1 MANDINLKVGMD
13 GEKELKKGIADINRQ
28 LKTLDLELKKATAE
42 FESNADSQE
51 ALEAKSDILNRTLQA
66 QQKKVE
72 ETQKVLA
79 KMSAKYGENSR
90 EAQDWNDKLLRAQ
103 RDLAKT
109 KNALS
114 STEKALDDL
123 GNSINDTSSKTSGL
137 EDVGQSIENIGKT
150 AKSEVLMQAADHL
163 AQVADKLIE
172 VGQAAMD
179 VSAQFQESQ
188 KNLQLNIGLTS
199 DEAENLNSIVQN
211 VFEQGVAD
219 SLDVATQ
226 SVQLLRK
233 NFEDLN
239 GTQLENLSNQ
249 LVGIVDVTGT
259 DVPEN
264 IRAMQ
269 KLMSVFSLD
278 AEKALD
284 VIAAGYTNNLNLSD
298 DFLDTINEYSVYF
311 ERAGYSS
318 EEMLAV
324 LKAGLQNGARN
335 ADIAADAIK
344 ELQIR
349 LGDGSFEEN
358 IGSFSSSTQNL
369 FKQWK
374 NGKATVQDVANS
386 ISQDLQKM
394 TPSEQQAAL
403 SLLSSQFEDLGVDA
417 SIALLGVT
425 DGLNV
430 ATDAADKFAE
440 QTPSEKWEGSLR
452 SLQDALIPLGENLLE
467 VLNPVV
473 DFLTKITDAFTALPE
488 LIQTFITV
496 FGGVIAV
503 LGTLAPVILAVA
515 AATTTLNVSLAPI
528 IGVVA
533 GVAAAIA
540 AIVLV
545 IQNWGTITEWFGE
558 TWDKVSAWCKETW
571 DKVKKWFSDGAKSAA
586 DKVNEMREKV
596 VNFFQKIIDGA
607 KEKLGKIKSTVV
619 NGFQSAIDWIKSLPT
634 KALQWGKDFINGLVD
649 GIKSMIGKVTG
660 AVKDVAGKISSFLHF
675 SVPDEGPLVD
685 APKWMPDMID
695 LMTKGIRQN
704 ESKVEDAARSLA
716 EKMRNSLVMN
726 ANLTNVGSGR
736 TSYTFSAPVYLDG
749 KKIADNTQRYITS
762 EQRGLQRARGHA

>member
-13 GEKELKKGIADINRQ
+13 GEKELKKSIADINRQ

-51 ALEAKSDILNRTLQA
+51 ALDAKSDILNRTLQA
-66 QQKKVE
+66 QSKKVE

-79 KMSAKYGENSR
+79 KMSAQYGENSR

-369 FKQWK
+369 FKQWQ

-440 QTPSEKWEGSLR
+440 QTPSEKW
-452 SLQDALIPLGENLLE
+452 
-467 VLNPVV
+467 
-473 DFLTKITDAFTALPE
+473 
-488 LIQTFITV
+488 
-496 FGGVIAV
+496 
-503 LGTLAPVILAVA
+503 
-515 AATTTLNVSLAPI
+515 
-528 IGVVA
+528 
-533 GVAAAIA
+533 
-540 AIVLV
+540 
-545 IQNWGTITEWFGE
+545 
-558 TWDKVSAWCKETW
+558 
-571 DKVKKWFSDGAKSAA
+571 
-586 DKVNEMREKV
+586 
-596 VNFFQKIIDGA
+596 
-607 KEKLGKIKSTVV
+607 
-619 NGFQSAIDWIKSLPT
+619 
-634 KALQWGKDFINGLVD
+634 
-649 GIKSMIGKVTG
+649 
-660 AVKDVAGKISSFLHF
+660 
-675 SVPDEGPLVD
+675 
-685 APKWMPDMID
+685 
-695 LMTKGIRQN
+695 
-704 ESKVEDAARSLA
+704 
-716 EKMRNSLVMN
+716 
-726 ANLTNVGSGR
+726 
-736 TSYTFSAPVYLDG
+736 
-749 KKIADNTQRYITS
+749 
-762 EQRGLQRARGHA
+762 

>member
-51 ALEAKSDILNRTLQA
+51 AMDAKSDILNRTLLE
-66 QQKKVE
+66 QQKKVA

-79 KMSAKYGENSR
+79 KMSEQYGENSR

-369 FKQWK
+369 FKQWQ

-726 ANLTNVGSGR
+726 ANLTNVGGGR

>member
-13 GEKELKKGIADINRQ
+13 GEKELKKSIADINRQ

-51 ALEAKSDILNRTLQA
+51 ALDAKSDILNRTLQA
-66 QQKKVE
+66 QSKKVE

-79 KMSAKYGENSR
+79 KMSAQYGENSR

-369 FKQWK
+369 FKQWQ

-488 LIQTFITV
+488 PIQTFITV